1 MFKFNLTYRSWWN
14 EFYFQRDVIDQEI
27 DYENRRMVEDTARA
41 MISNYNAYKQTW
53 NTYKDFAN
61 DSNEYQYAISAK
73 IAANNI
79 VSNYNNYI
87 TQNSF
92 VWAGNLPD
100 DIPPQLTFIEWL
112 KHTKLTEL
120 TGINSTVN
128 YFKIYR
134 TKKTQLT
141 AW

>member
-1 MFKFNLTYRSWWN
+1 MVNKMKKVFLGIFITIASLIVLILIVHGLMFKFNLTYRSWWN

-100 DIPPQLTFIEWL
+100 DIPPQLTFIE
-112 KHTKLTEL
+112 
-120 TGINSTVN
+120 
-128 YFKIYR
+128 
-134 TKKTQLT
+134 
-141 AW
+141 